1 MRYKH
6 ITFDYGLFR
15 TFLHLCGC
23 ALCGTLYPQME
34 QKHIMKGGQGGVRE
48 PAKLVPFFLFLY
60 SAPVPFRAE
69 GVSAAGCAGGR
80 SPHTSDRRA
89 PQGGNQATDIGRGPG
104 ATMAERQRQA
114 WETQGARG
122 RAKREQKSQ
131 NGGSG
136 RAPMGARTQRPLGS
150 GGKTGGNRA

>member
-1 MRYKH
+1 
-6 ITFDYGLFR
+6 
-15 TFLHLCGC
+15 
-23 ALCGTLYPQME
+23 ME
-34 QKHIMKGGQGGVRE
+34 QKHIMKGGQGGARE

-89 PQGGNQATDIGRGPG
+89 PQGGNQATDIGRGSG

-122 RAKREQKSQ
+122 RAMREQ
-131 NGGSG
+131 
-136 RAPMGARTQRPLGS
+136 
-150 GGKTGGNRA
+150 